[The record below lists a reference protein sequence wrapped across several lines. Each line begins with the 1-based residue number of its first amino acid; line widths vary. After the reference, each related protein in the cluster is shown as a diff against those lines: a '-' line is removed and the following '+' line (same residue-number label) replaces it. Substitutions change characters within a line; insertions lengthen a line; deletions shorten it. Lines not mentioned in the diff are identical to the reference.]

1 MRTMM
6 LRGTLLL
13 AGLLS
18 LAAPPA
24 LAQNLVKGTVV
35 DGQNKPVDGA
45 TIHFEATKF
54 VNKRDTKTDRKGT
67 FLFQG
72 LQSGEYTVTAS
83 KDGVGTQTKNITV
96 SSSSAL
102 ETLTFTLA
110 PAAAATTPVTAG
122 GLTLGTAPAKA
133 ADKETAAIQA
143 TAASAMEAY
152 KAERYE
158 ESATKLNEVVAK
170 LTTCADCFLYLGQS
184 YYQLKKYD
192 EAEAALKKSIEIS
205 PTVEAYTALTRYYNQ
220 QKKYDL
226 AAEMSQKASDLAS
239 APAPLAPAPAGAG
252 AKPAAGT
259 GATGAAAA
267 TPPPAPTAN
276 SETLYNQGVVLW
288 NAGKYA
294 EAKAQFE
301 AAVKAN
307 PGNAEAQY
315 QLGMAHL
322 NLGELPQART
332 AFEGYLKAAPDGP
345 KAAEVKTFIT
355 QLPK

>member
-1 MRTMM
+1 MRTTT
-6 LRGTLLL
+6 LRGILLFVGLL
-13 AGLLS
+13 ALF
-18 LAAPPA
+18 ATPA

-45 TIHFEATKF
+45 TVHFEATKF
-54 VNKRDTKTDRKGT
+54 VNKRDTKTDKKGA

-83 KDGVGTQTKNITV
+83 KDGVGTQTKTLNV

-102 ETLTFTLA
+102 ESVAFTLA
-110 PAAAATTPVTAG
+110 AAPPASATGTAA
-122 GLTLGTAPAKA
+122 GLTLGTAPPP
-133 ADKETAAIQA
+133 KEAAAIQA
-143 TAASAMEAY
+143 AAAAAMEAY
-152 KAERYE
+152 KAERFE
-158 ESATKLNEVVAK
+158 ESVTKLSDLVLK
-170 LTTCADCFLYLGQS
+170 TPTCGDCFLYLGNS

-205 PTVEAYTALTRYYNQ
+205 PSVEAYTQLTRYYNS
-220 QKKYDL
+220 QKKYEL
-226 AAEMSQKASDLAS
+226 AAEMSQKASDLAA
-239 APAPLAPAPAGAG
+239 APAPLTPAG
-252 AKPAAGT
+252 
-259 GATGAAAA
+259 TGAAAA
-267 TPPPAPTAN
+267 PAGAAGAAPPPPPTAN

-288 NAGKYA
+288 NSGKYA

-301 AAVKAN
+301 ASVKAN

-345 KAAEVKTFIT
+345 KAAEVKTFIA